1 MKALLTLLMVIIS
14 STAFGQTVP
23 NSFSANTSAK
33 AEEVN
38 ENFLHLAN
46 QFFYNKK
53 SIDCSTDNL
62 SQAIIDGFNYL
73 TISGSCSADLPIGI
87 GNFDTGILN
96 KLYGAN
102 WSTPFPDIKQP
113 QRMVIRGKT
122 GRDTDSLKLTDN
134 SSGSVLSVNYNGT
147 LMVEGLTII
156 GNVYLSYNSSASF
169 SNSKI
174 TGGSFTSRYN
184 TSLNL
189 VNSTV
194 DHSIKLGRNSSMK
207 ADNVTFTSK
216 ISISDLSHLDTN
228 EKSEIKDILE
238 VENGS
243 NVNIYD
249 TTLSGSGVV
258 IETNRYSFVEV
269 HNSSVTNSGTGSC
282 ATGSVIDVDSDTTL
296 TLSGCDL

>member
-73 TISGSCSADLPIGI
+73 TISGSCSADLPIMI
-87 GNFDTGILN
+87 GNFDPGIIN

-102 WSTPFPDIKQP
+102 WSTPYPDVKQP
-113 QRMVIRGKT
+113 LKMVIRGKT

-134 SSGSVLSVNYNGT
+134 SSGSVLSLNYNGT
-147 LMVEGLTII
+147 LMAEGLTII
-156 GNVYLSYNSSASF
+156 GDVTLRHNSSASI

-174 TGGSFTSRYN
+174 TGGETNGSYN
-184 TSLNL
+184 ISLNL
-189 VNSTV
+189 VNS
-194 DHSIKLGRNSSMK
+194 SIEGEVEIGRNSSMK
-207 ADNVTFTSK
+207 ADNVSFSERLRVE
-216 ISISDLSHLDTN
+216 DLSYADTN
-228 EKSEIKDILE
+228 EKSEIKKNFIVSGSR
-238 VENGS
+238 VEIN
-243 NVNIYD
+243 D
-249 TTLSGSGVV
+249 TTFSGTGVV
-258 IETNRYSFVEV
+258 LESNSISYVEV
-269 HNSSVTNSGTGSC
+269 NNSTVTNSGTGSC
-282 ATGSVIDVDSDTTL
+282 QTGSKIELDSDTTTLNL
-296 TLSGCDL
+296 TGC